1 MGAVIAPQEM
11 VTIPT
16 ATMAPKARIRKR
28 RRHGRLPT
36 KPNPATPKGSSHA
49 AVMGMAFPR
58 SDKFSLVSFAGEIV
72 SFEATEF
79 APGVTLAG
87 ENEQV
92 NVFGKPVQD
101 SPIAVLKAPAC
112 GFTIT
117 VNLPDFPAR
126 IVIDPGVAL
135 RENVDVGAVT
145 GVGGMGGG

>member
-1 MGAVIAPQEM
+1 
-11 VTIPT
+11 
-16 ATMAPKARIRKR
+16 
-28 RRHGRLPT
+28 
-36 KPNPATPKGSSHA
+36 
-49 AVMGMAFPR
+49 MGMGFPR